1 MSLEEYE
8 IVPEKFSDVVDGVD
22 VVVVVVVV
30 VCPQLAVR
38 ITAAINEAIRRICYS
53 LGRTRMRPS

>member
-8 IVPEKFSDVVDGVD
+8 IVPERFSDVVD
-22 VVVVVVVV
+22 VVVV
-30 VCPQLAVR
+30 VCPQLADR
-38 ITAAINEAIRRICYS
+38 ITAAINEATRRICYS

>member
-8 IVPEKFSDVVDGVD
+8 IGPERISVVED
-22 VVVVVVVV
+22 VVVVVAD
-30 VCPQLAVR
+30 CPQLAVK
-38 ITAAINEAIRRICYS
+38 ITAATNKAMRRILYS

>member
-8 IVPEKFSDVVDGVD
+8 IVPERFSDIVD
-22 VVVVVVVV
+22 VVVVMVVR
-30 VCPQLAVR
+30 PQLAVR
-38 ITAAINEAIRRICYS
+38 ITAAINEATRRICYS

>member
-8 IVPEKFSDVVDGVD
+8 IVPERISVVED
-22 VVVVVVVV
+22 VVVVVAD
-30 VCPQLAVR
+30 CPQLAVK
-38 ITAAINEAIRRICYS
+38 ITAATNKAMRRILYS

>member
-1 MSLEEYE
+1 
-8 IVPEKFSDVVDGVD
+8 
-22 VVVVVVVV
+22 VVVVVA

-38 ITAAINEAIRRICYS
+38 ITAAINEATRRICYS